1 MATLHIIKGY
11 PRGQRVPVSL
21 PVMVLGRS
29 RECQFVIPQTS
40 VSRQHAR
47 ILCVEG
53 SYFIED
59 MESRNGTR
67 VNGATI
73 AERTTLKDRDRI
85 QICEFQASFHA
96 DEQVQ
101 APPDA
106 GFVGGFAGEMV
117 GIDEDETSTT
127 VRVRL
132 DFKHDYLL
140 HIQSNDKLRRLFAL
154 AQSLNGF
161 LEVDQL
167 LPRVA
172 EKVLELFKQADR
184 CFIMLKEETSQKLC
198 FGAIKSRRHHSD
210 SLRYSN
216 TIVKRCLESVQGLLT
231 DDAQREMP
239 DSASVITCGI
249 HSAMC
254 VPLCG
259 VDGVP
264 FGVLQV
270 DALDQSCKFVPG
282 DLELLMGAACQV
294 ITALET
300 AWRHETLIAS
310 EQKELGLELAGQ
322 VQRSILPTQLPQL
335 PGYEFF
341 AYYASALQ
349 VGGDYYDFISLPPHR
364 LAITVA
370 DVAGKGLPAALLA
383 TKLCGDTRNYLLA
396 EVDPTRAIS
405 RLNDLAVQYMDKT
418 DRFVTLIAAVLDAES
433 HTAALVNAGHL
444 TPLLYRRATGTVEDA
459 TAYEAGG
466 QPLGLDR
473 DRIYPVGNVELQPG
487 DSLILFTDG
496 VTDALNL
503 SAKRFGPEGILRA
516 LSSGGPF
523 TATALGER
531 VRKALDNHSAGS
543 SQIDDITLVV
553 FGRKT

>member
-1 MATLHIIKGY
+1 MATLHIIKGSH
-11 PRGQRVPVSL
+11 RGQRVPVST
-21 PVMVLGRS
+21 PAMVLGRS
-29 RECQFVIPQTS
+29 RECQVVIPQTS

-67 VNGATI
+67 VNGAAI
-73 AERTTLKDRDRI
+73 AERTALRNLDRI

-96 DEQVQ
+96 EEQVPT
-101 APPDA
+101 PPEA
-106 GFVGGFAGEMV
+106 GPAGGAAGELT
-117 GIDEDETSTT
+117 GIDDGDTSTT

-132 DFKHDYLL
+132 DFKSDYILQ
-140 HIQSNDKLRRLFAL
+140 IQSPDKLRKLFAL
-154 AQSLNGF
+154 GRSLNSF
-161 LEVDQL
+161 LEIDQL
-167 LPRVA
+167 LPQVA

-184 CFIMLKEETSQKLC
+184 CFIMLKEETSGKLC
-198 FGAIKSRRHHSD
+198 FGAIKSRRHQPD

-216 TIVKRCLESVQGLLT
+216 TIVNRCLESVQGLLT

-259 VDGVP
+259 ADRVP

-270 DALDQSCKFVPG
+270 DAQDQTRKFTPG

-294 ITALET
+294 ITLLET
-300 AWRHETLIAS
+300 ARRHETLIAS

-322 VQRSILPTQLPQL
+322 VQRSILPTQLPQVA
-335 PGYEFF
+335 GYEFF

-364 LAITVA
+364 LAVTVA

-383 TKLCGDTRNYLLA
+383 TKLSGDTRNYLLA
-396 EVDPTRAIS
+396 EADPTKAIG
-405 RLNDLAVQYMDKT
+405 RLNDLAVQYMNRT
-418 DRFVTLIAAVLDAES
+418 DRFVTLITAIVDAES
-433 HTAALVNAGHL
+433 HTVSLVNAGHL
-444 TPLLYRRATGTVEDA
+444 TPLLYRRATGAVEQA
-459 TAYEAGG
+459 IPYEVGG
-466 QPLGLDR
+466 QPLGLEKGYV
-473 DRIYPVGNVELQPG
+473 YPVGQVDLQPG
-487 DSLILFTDG
+487 DALILFTDG
-496 VTDALNL
+496 VTDAVNL
-503 SAKRFGPEGILRA
+503 SAERFGLGGVLGALR
-516 LSSGGPF
+516 SDGPF
-523 TATALGER
+523 TVTTLGER
-531 VRKALDNHSAGS
+531 LRKALDSHSAGS

-553 FGRKT
+553 FGRKM

>member
-11 PRGQRVPVSL
+11 HRGQRVPVSV
-21 PVMVLGRS
+21 PAMVIGRS
-29 RECQFVIPQTS
+29 RECQVVIPQTS

-47 ILCVEG
+47 ILFIEG

-67 VNGATI
+67 VNGVAV
-73 AERTTLKDRDRI
+73 AERTALKDRDRI
-85 QICEFQASFHA
+85 QICEFHASFHA
-96 DEQVQ
+96 DEQVPSLSDT
-101 APPDA
+101 ALA
-106 GFVGGFAGEMV
+106 TGLAAELV
-117 GIDEDETSTT
+117 GIDDHDTSTT

-132 DFKHDYLL
+132 DFKTDYLM
-140 HIQSNDKLRRLFAL
+140 HIESNEKLRKLFAL
-154 AQSLNGF
+154 GRSLNGF

-167 LPRVA
+167 LPHVA

-184 CFIMLKEETSQKLC
+184 CFVMLKEETSQKLC
-198 FGAIKSRRHHSD
+198 FGAIKSRRHQGE

-239 DSASVITCGI
+239 DAASVITCGI

-254 VPLCG
+254 VPLC
-259 VDGVP
+259 DRAGVP

-270 DALDQSCKFVPG
+270 DAQDQSCKFTPS
-282 DLELLMGAACQV
+282 DLELLMGAGCQV

-300 AWRHETLIAS
+300 ARRHESLIAS
-310 EQKELGLELAGQ
+310 EQRELGLELAGQ

-349 VGGDYYDFISLPPHR
+349 VGGDYYDFIALPPHR
-364 LAITVA
+364 LAVTVA

-383 TKLCGDTRNYLLA
+383 TKLCADTRNYLLSEA
-396 EVDPTRAIS
+396 DPTRAIGL
-405 RLNDLAVQYMDKT
+405 LNDLAVQYMNKT
-418 DRFVTLIAAVLDAES
+418 DRFVTLITAVIDADTHS
-433 HTAALVNAGHL
+433 VSVVNAGHL
-444 TPLLYRRATGTVEDA
+444 TPLLYRRDTGIVENATL
-459 TAYEAGG
+459 YEIGG
-466 QPLGLDR
+466 QPLGLEKGHV
-473 DRIYPVGNVELQPG
+473 YPAGKVELRPG
-487 DSLILFTDG
+487 DALIVFTDG
-496 VTDALNL
+496 VTDAVNV
-503 SAKRFGPEGILRA
+503 STERFGLDGVLAALRG
-516 LSSGGPF
+516 GGPLS
-523 TATALGER
+523 ATALGER
-531 VRKALDNHSAGS
+531 LRKAVDSYSAGS

-553 FGRKT
+553 FGRKP